1 MPRVARGLE
10 DGFIYHVLNRGNG
23 RQEVFHKDRDYKAF
37 TDLMQSA
44 KELYPV
50 SIFGYCLMPNHF
62 HLIVRPEK
70 GHELS
75 RFMQWLMTSHVRR
88 YHGHYG
94 SSGHVWQG
102 RFKSFLI
109 QRDRYLLAVLRY
121 VEANPVRA
129 GLVSSAEEWMWS
141 SHRSRVEGKM
151 DPLLDEL
158 PIELPAHWKSSVDE
172 PWRQEELE
180 RLRLSVNRQ
189 SPFGDPEWQQAV
201 AEQLG
206 LESTLRKRGRPKKGG
221 QE

>member
-1 MPRVARGLE
+1 M
-10 DGFIYHVLNRGNG
+10 
-23 RQEVFHKDRDYKAF
+23 
-37 TDLMQSA
+37 
-44 KELYPV
+44 
-50 SIFGYCLMPNHF
+50 
-62 HLIVRPEK
+62 
-70 GHELS
+70 
-75 RFMQWLMTSHVRR
+75 
-88 YHGHYG
+88 
-94 SSGHVWQG
+94 
-102 RFKSFLI
+102 
-109 QRDRYLLAVLRY
+109 LRY